1 MNDVLWGPAF
11 ESEVLREI
19 ILFVESIFEFGEVD
33 VDGGK
38 DKDRNECNAC

>member
-11 ESEVLREI
+11 ESEVFCEI

-33 VDGGK
+33 VGNDE
-38 DKDRNECNAC
+38 DKDGNECNAW